1 MVLPPRV
8 ELGIDDYKSPVL
20 TIELQEDKKVKNLH
34 TSMKGLEPIPALA
47 ATVNLTIFTLH
58 YYTQVRICTLHDMQ

>member
-20 TIELQEDKKVKNLH
+20 TIELQEDKIDKR
-34 TSMKGLEPIPALA
+34 I
-47 ATVNLTIFTLH
+47 
-58 YYTQVRICTLHDMQ
+58 YTRL